1 MVGPTAVGKTALAI
15 HLARQ
20 FGGEVINADSRQ
32 VYVGMDIGTAKP
44 TAEAQAAARHH
55 LIDICSPATPFSLGE
70 FIPLAVKTISEIA
83 GRGQLPILCGGT
95 GQYVWALLE
104 GWDVPSVLPDA
115 EFRKAMEQRA
125 RAEGVQALW
134 LELQEVDP
142 VRAEEIGPNNLRRL
156 IRALEIRRNSNGA
169 MATNGKATSPPY
181 NVLIIGLE
189 ADRADLYRRIDDRVD
204 WMMANGLLDEAQR
217 LASEGYTLGEGPL
230 SGVGYDQLGQYLSN
244 NMTLD
249 EAVAQT
255 KTRTH
260 RLVRRQNTWF
270 KRGDQRITWLDTTG
284 RDPAEPAAAAVREF
298 LESSGVC
305 GTIGRDS
312 G

>member
-1 MVGPTAVGKTALAI
+1 M
-15 HLARQ
+15 
-20 FGGEVINADSRQ
+20 
-32 VYVGMDIGTAKP
+32 
-44 TAEAQAAARHH
+44 
-55 LIDICSPATPFSLGE
+55 
-70 FIPLAVKTISEIA
+70 
-83 GRGQLPILCGGT
+83 
-95 GQYVWALLE
+95 
-104 GWDVPSVLPDA
+104 PSVLPDA

-156 IRALEIRRNSNGA
+156 IRALEIRRNSIGA

-189 ADRADLYRRIDDRVD
+189 ADRAYLYRRIDDRVD
-204 WMMANGLLDEAQR
+204 WMMANGLLDEARR
-217 LASEGYTLGEGPL
+217 LAAEGYTLGEGPL

-244 NMTLD
+244 NITLE

-270 KRGDQRITWLDTTG
+270 KRGDQRITWLDTTD

-298 LESSGVC
+298 LESSGAC
-305 GTIGRDS
+305 GTIGRYS